1 MAAATP
7 KAFERRRGG
16 VNAAAEHVSHVRC
29 VALVAD
35 THGYLD
41 PRVADA
47 VAGCEVVV
55 HAGDVGGT
63 QVLDALQATGA
74 RVIAIRGNNDV
85 EAKWP
90 PSQSGALQALPGRL
104 ELELAGGLLVAVH
117 GDRYRA
123 KARHVRLR
131 QDFARARAVLY
142 GHSHR
147 LCCDT
152 AAQPWILNPG
162 AAGRVRTYGGP
173 SLLLLTVGRAGWQ
186 VRPLRFTGKR

>member
-1 MAAATP
+1 MS
-7 KAFERRRGG
+7 
-16 VNAAAEHVSHVRC
+16 VSAAAEHVLDARR

-47 VAGCEVVV
+47 VAGCELVL

-63 QVLDALQATGA
+63 QVLDELKATGA
-74 RVIAIRGNNDV
+74 RVMAIRGNNDV

-90 PSQSGALQALPGRL
+90 ASQGGALQMLPGRL
-104 ELELAGGLLVAVH
+104 ELQLPGGALVVVH

-123 KARHVRLR
+123 KARHARLR
-131 QDFARARAVLY
+131 RDFARARAVLY

-162 AAGRVRTYGGP
+162 AAGQMRTYGGP
-173 SLLLLTVGRAGWQ
+173 SLLLLTVGCAGWQ
-186 VRPLRFTGKR
+186 VRALRFTGKHSAGAAGT